1 MYWNIVLD
9 RGIVLYTFVKYNIE
23 QLEER
28 REQMKKYLSA
38 RNERN
43 EKQRTNLRKLLVL
56 TLVDVVVLKDP
67 QVLNH
72 FLISLMVSLQ
82 EYCHIFLKKNRKW
95 IKNAFV
101 FRLNKFERFLT
112 LYVNLQGLIRFRWEV
127 RITGWELGEMTPG
140 FSGHFNVVLL
150 RLQRYFLSI
159 SVLTQ
164 PFLPNPSSFSPA
176 HLTSLITISASSCI
190 PASIG
195 FPAPPWL

>member
-82 EYCHIFLKKNRKW
+82 EYRHIFLKKKPKIN
-95 IKNAFV
+95 KNAFV

-112 LYVNLQGLIRFRWEV
+112 LYVNLQGLIRFR
-127 RITGWELGEMTPG
+127 
-140 FSGHFNVVLL
+140 
-150 RLQRYFLSI
+150 
-159 SVLTQ
+159 
-164 PFLPNPSSFSPA
+164 
-176 HLTSLITISASSCI
+176 
-190 PASIG
+190 
-195 FPAPPWL
+195 

>member
-82 EYCHIFLKKNRKW
+82 EYCHIFLKKNRK
-95 IKNAFV
+95 
-101 FRLNKFERFLT
+101 
-112 LYVNLQGLIRFRWEV
+112 
-127 RITGWELGEMTPG
+127 
-140 FSGHFNVVLL
+140 
-150 RLQRYFLSI
+150 
-159 SVLTQ
+159 
-164 PFLPNPSSFSPA
+164 
-176 HLTSLITISASSCI
+176 
-190 PASIG
+190 
-195 FPAPPWL
+195 

>member
-82 EYCHIFLKKNRKW
+82 EYRHIFLKKKTEN
-95 IKNAFV
+95 
-101 FRLNKFERFLT
+101 
-112 LYVNLQGLIRFRWEV
+112 
-127 RITGWELGEMTPG
+127 
-140 FSGHFNVVLL
+140 
-150 RLQRYFLSI
+150 
-159 SVLTQ
+159 
-164 PFLPNPSSFSPA
+164 
-176 HLTSLITISASSCI
+176 
-190 PASIG
+190 
-195 FPAPPWL
+195 